1 MARPRSIDR
10 EQLLDLAEGLIA
22 SSGAS
27 SLSFGSLAKAASLSK
42 ASVQTAFGTREAM
55 IEALLVRWINREGK
69 QYQTILGEDSTADA
83 RLKAHLQSTQREES
97 DVGRTVSAMLATLAS
112 SGFASSEMQSW
123 YLVRMDGLDANDNES
138 RQRRLAYLAAEG
150 AFLLRNLVGL
160 KIDDDKWASIFR
172 DIDEL
177 IS

>member
-1 MARPRSIDR
+1 MARPRSINR
-10 EQLLDLAEGLIA
+10 EQLLDLAEDLIA
-22 SSGAS
+22 SGGAS

-42 ASVQTAFGTREAM
+42 ASVQTVFGTREAM
-55 IEALLVRWINREGK
+55 IEELLVRWMTRESE
-69 QYQTILGEDSTADA
+69 QYQTILGDNCTADA

-112 SGFASSEMQSW
+112 SGFASSEMQNW
-123 YLVRMDGLDANDNES
+123 YLVRMDNLDADDREG

-160 KIDDDKWASIFR
+160 KIDDDKWASIFH

-177 IS
+177 MG